1 MGYKEYELIL
11 PVQAD
16 ESEETLRAAVTR
28 KSKLG
33 SFRYTVLK
41 RSLDARRKSQ
51 IEWRVRV
58 GVVSP
63 ELSGGEEPQPVLL
76 HPERRRREAPVVV
89 VGTGPAGIFAAL
101 YLLRAGYQ
109 VTLLERGDPVE
120 KRRDAIQLFESGGE
134 FSSHNN
140 YSFGEGGAGTFS
152 DGKLSSRT
160 KNIRAERNFI
170 FEALVEAGAPEEI
183 RYMTHPHV
191 GSDILFG
198 VTQRLRAM
206 VEAEGGRVL
215 FRQQA
220 KDLSIQE
227 GRVTGVEV
235 LSHDGTGGGV
245 LDAGR
250 VVFACG
256 HSAHETYRMLLR
268 RGVPFRVKNS
278 AIGFRAEHPQELINE
293 AQWGQAQLPGV
304 KAAEYRLTAQT
315 ASGLGVYSFCMCPGG
330 VVVPAAAYAGT
341 NIVNGMSNY
350 ARDGLFGN
358 AAVVASLNLPQ
369 LLGRDVEAAEALS
382 WIMEREH
389 LFYGVAAGYRAPAM
403 SIQEFMAS
411 SSSTSPRRGSFA
423 HHVPAVPTTTYQ
435 SSYPLGVVETDLR
448 EALPRPIITALQE
461 GLVEFARKLNG
472 YDKGLLLG
480 LESKSSAHI
489 QVERDPVQLYAG
501 YPNFFV
507 AGEGGGWSGGIV
519 SSASDG
525 LRVAQAIV
533 AADT

>member
-1 MGYKEYELIL
+1 
-11 PVQAD
+11 
-16 ESEETLRAAVTR
+16 
-28 KSKLG
+28 
-33 SFRYTVLK
+33 
-41 RSLDARRKSQ
+41 
-51 IEWRVRV
+51 
-58 GVVSP
+58 
-63 ELSGGEEPQPVLL
+63 
-76 HPERRRREAPVVV
+76 
-89 VGTGPAGIFAAL
+89 
-101 YLLRAGYQ
+101 
-109 VTLLERGDPVE
+109 
-120 KRRDAIQLFESGGE
+120 
-134 FSSHNN
+134 
-140 YSFGEGGAGTFS
+140 
-152 DGKLSSRT
+152 
-160 KNIRAERNFI
+160 
-170 FEALVEAGAPEEI
+170 
-183 RYMTHPHV
+183 
-191 GSDILFG
+191 
-198 VTQRLRAM
+198 
-206 VEAEGGRVL
+206 VL

-220 KDLSIQE
+220 KDLSIQA

-235 LSHDGTGGGV
+235 LGHDGTRGGV

-315 ASGLGVYSFCMCPGG
+315 SSGLGVYSFCMCPGG

-411 SSSTSPRRGSFA
+411 SSSTSPRRGNFA
-423 HHVPAVPTTTYQ
+423 HHVPAVPATAYQ

-448 EALPRPIITALQE
+448 EALPSPIITALQE
-461 GLVEFARKLNG
+461 GLVEFSRKLNG

-489 QVERDPVQLYAG
+489 QVERDPVHLYAG

-533 AADT
+533 AADS